1 MDRKNVK
8 LFLGDAFIVL
18 FFALSPGIRGY
29 SNWRPLEYVTIII
42 IAAYILYL
50 RHKKPRQSEQNQPL
64 FKLIFKQTLIIN
76 IFRVF

>member
-1 MDRKNVK
+1 MNRNTLK
-8 LFLGDAFIVL
+8 LLLGDAFILL

-50 RHKKPRQSEQNQPL
+50 RHKKPHQPDM
-64 FKLIFKQTLIIN
+64 K
-76 IFRVF
+76 